1 MVTTPPLPTGNVG
14 KAVAPLT
21 EYPSVDEARPAEEG
35 GPIARSGFNYQDE
48 IAVGFLIEMLDEPA
62 VLKVHCESHDDIV
75 VVRSFSSSEIVAE
88 YIQVKAGET
97 DKLWS
102 VADVCMLKRRKAG
115 TSIFEVSL
123 ARDKHMETSQFRI
136 VTLRPVVQELRILTF
151 PKGSSGREPE
161 TAKFV
166 ALVSLLKKKRPRAL
180 STKKHDATFWVEN
193 CYWDERHS
201 EASMRDQHLL
211 RVLTVS
217 AKEGHPLLPEQAEL
231 LLNDL
236 RARAKAA
243 GDAKWD
249 PDKNKKIIT
258 RADMRKWWDH
268 RITELT
274 EGASSASGGKL
285 TGKMKLALLPPELI
299 EIAKDLRRD
308 YSAISRTP
316 RYAASEEDEG
326 LRAKVKASVLSL
338 RSSFVSGELDMDG
351 IKFHNLC
358 LKEMEKIN
366 NDRPNGS
373 PDRAAFLKGCM
384 YDIADR
390 CLLRFERPSL

>member
-1 MVTTPPLPTGNVG
+1 MATTPPLSTGNVG
-14 KAVAPLT
+14 KTVASLI
-21 EYPSVDEARPAEEG
+21 EYPSVDEASPVEEG

-48 IAVGFLIEMLDEPA
+48 IAVGFLIEMLDEPG
-62 VLKVHCESHDDIV
+62 VLKVHCETHDDIV
-75 VVRSFSSSEIVAE
+75 VVRSCNSSEIIAE

-102 VADVCMLKRRKAG
+102 VADICGLKKRRAG
-115 TSIFEVSL
+115 TSIFETSL
-123 ARDKHMETSQFRI
+123 ARDKHKETSLFRI
-136 VTLRPVVQELRILTF
+136 VTLRPVVQELKILTF
-151 PKGSSGREPE
+151 PKGSPGRDPGD
-161 TAKFV
+161 ARFV
-166 ALVSLLKKKRPRAL
+166 ALVSLLSQKRPHAL
-180 STKKHDATFWVEN
+180 SPKKHGATFWVEN

-201 EASMRDQHLL
+201 EASMRDQNLL
-211 RVLTVS
+211 RVLTLS

-231 LLNDL
+231 LLNDI

-243 GDAKWD
+243 GDAKWY

-258 RADMRKWWDH
+258 RIDIRNWWDH

-274 EGASSASGGKL
+274 EGATGASGGKL
-285 TGKMKLALLPPELI
+285 TAKMKRALLPDELI
-299 EIAKDLRRD
+299 ELAKDLRRD
-308 YSAISRTP
+308 YSAVSRTP
-316 RYAASEEDEG
+316 RYAASDEDEG
-326 LRAKVKASVLSL
+326 LRAKVKARIQSL

-351 IKFHNLC
+351 VGFHNLC

-366 NDRPNGS
+366 SDRPDGS